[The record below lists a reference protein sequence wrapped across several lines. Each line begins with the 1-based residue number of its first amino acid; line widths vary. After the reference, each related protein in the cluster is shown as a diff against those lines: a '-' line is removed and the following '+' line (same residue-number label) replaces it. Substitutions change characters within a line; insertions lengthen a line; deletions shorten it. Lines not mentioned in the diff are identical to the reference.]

1 MKDTLFEML
10 MSFFEKSIS
19 QLKECSEAG
28 LIPADNALSEP
39 MDLSTIE
46 SRTLIL
52 QSAKDTSMRIF
63 TQAERLKLTK
73 ASYQFLSR
81 LILLNIITTD
91 TMELIINKL
100 SFSDSPYVSLLE
112 TKWTIRNLL
121 SESLE
126 PEQLAFLDLV
136 LYQREDELPVH

>member
-19 QLKECSEAG
+19 QLKENSETG
-28 LIPADNALSEP
+28 LNPVNNAILEP
-39 MDLSTIE
+39 MDLSAIE
-46 SRTLIL
+46 SRTLVI
-52 QSAKDTSMRIF
+52 QSAKETSMRIF
-63 TQAERLKLTK
+63 TRDERNKLTK

-81 LILLNIITTD
+81 LILLGIITTD
-91 TMELIINKL
+91 TMELIINQL
-100 SFSDSPYVSLLE
+100 TFSDSSYVSLQE

-121 SESLE
+121 ADNLE

-136 LYQREDELPVH
+136 LYQKEDELPVH

>member
-19 QLKECSEAG
+19 QLKESSEASHNLG
-28 LIPADNALSEP
+28 DNALLEP

-46 SRTLIL
+46 SRTLVI

-63 TQAERLKLTK
+63 TQDERRKLTK

-81 LILLNIITTD
+81 LILLKIITTD
-91 TMELIINKL
+91 TMELIINQL
-100 SFSDSPYVSLLE
+100 SFSDSPYVSLQE

-121 SESLE
+121 AENLE

-136 LYQREDELPVH
+136 LYQKEDELPVH